1 MALATHRNTNKDV
14 LDLVFEW
21 TEKIMCGDAATNRR
35 SAQAAIQDEPDE
47 DMLDYV
53 FDHVESF
60 TCRDKKDADRLLLL
74 RSGEEYPGAEPSDF
88 TRDNSLV
95 EDGPPMETIRPVRQ
109 PRAQKQQKQQQQRSA
124 QGPTDQNQQA
134 LALSSNEAPVDNDL
148 IDYVFEHVESFVCA
162 DPIDIPPQRTVAI
175 PSTKRNVVK
184 KAKGA
189 EKVPRMVEVSP
200 SPKKGH
206 AAKTSTT
213 SPTASRGPK
222 TRRRYYYEEEDEVFE
237 QEDEIQ
243 LFFRP
248 ETTKA
253 R

>member
-1 MALATHRNTNKDV
+1 MALATHRNTHKDV

-21 TEKIMCGDAATNRR
+21 TEKIMCGDVATNRR

-60 TCRDKKDADRLLLL
+60 TCRDKKDADGRLLA
-74 RSGEEYPGAEPSDF
+74 GEEYPGAEPSDF

-95 EDGPPMETIRPVRQ
+95 EEGPPMETIRPVRQ
-109 PRAQKQQKQQQQRSA
+109 PRGQKQQRQQQQQQRST
-124 QGPTDQNQQA
+124 QGPADQNQQQ
-134 LALSSNEAPVDNDL
+134 LAIVDNDL
-148 IDYVFEHVESFVCA
+148 IDYLFEHVESFVCA
-162 DPIDIPPQRTVAI
+162 DPIEIPPQHTVPI
-175 PSTKRNVVK
+175 NSTKRNGVK
-184 KAKGA
+184 KAAVG
-189 EKVPRMVEVSP
+189 EKVPRMVEVTP

-206 AAKTSTT
+206 AAKTTT
-213 SPTASRGPK
+213 KYPTASRGTK
-222 TRRRYYYEEEDEVFE
+222 TRRRYYYDEENEVFE